1 MTRDLV
7 LIHLRKAD
15 KEVNLALKNL
25 SHETATTLKER
36 EKEDEVFFSTKTRK
50 HHRREE
56 GKILR
61 IRGWGGLLQ
70 NSVLWIW
77 QGHCTH
83 EATEAEAP
91 ARDLNKI
98 KLSHTLQ
105 HG

>member
-1 MTRDLV
+1 MTRDLA
-7 LIHLRKAD
+7 LIHLSKAD
-15 KEVNLALKNL
+15 KEVNLGLKNL
-25 SHETATTLKER
+25 SHETATTPNER
-36 EKEDEVFFSTKTRK
+36 EKKNEVSFSTKTRK
-50 HHRREE
+50 HHRRED

-83 EATEAEAP
+83 VTEAVAP

-98 KLSHTLQ
+98 KMSHTLQ